1 MKKMWLKAMGSAL
14 LLSLGTVLASGS
26 AVADE
31 PLEIEFFQQKG
42 EEGRKVQHYAKRYC
56 DCLDPASSRRSPGNP
71 GNDEQK
77 QDCIDRQGSGYCSDQ
92 RRMV

>member
-42 EEGRKVQHYAKRYC
+42 EEGPQKGF
-56 DCLDPASSRRSPGNP
+56 LSPTARLSMRG
-71 GNDEQK
+71 
-77 QDCIDRQGSGYCSDQ
+77 
-92 RRMV
+92 